1 MARPATRI
9 GRWTDRVEDL
19 AAWVLLAAGLLVV
32 MFGAVLGI
40 GTHDRLIQ
48 QARAEALDRTPATA
62 TLLET
67 AASSPSAYPV
77 KSPVGVHATWQDS
90 SGMTHTG
97 IVTAPEGQ
105 DAGSTVAIWI
115 DRSGAAVPSPI
126 SDALALGMAAITA
139 GIVIL
144 GGMIVLAVL
153 WQVLRRAML
162 AYNCAAWERE
172 WREVGPTWSRGE
184 GLRG

>member
-1 MARPATRI
+1 MARPASRI

-19 AAWVLLAAGLLVV
+19 AAWMLLAAGLMVV

-40 GTHDRLIQ
+40 GIHDRLIQ
-48 QARAEALDRTPATA
+48 QGRAEALDRTPATA

-67 AASSPSAYPV
+67 APAIASAR
-77 KSPVGVHATWQDS
+77 SPVGLRATWQDRF
-90 SGMTHTG
+90 GMTHSG
-97 IVTAPEGQ
+97 LVTALPGQ
-105 DAGSTVAIWI
+105 EAGSTVAIWI
-115 DRSGAAVPSPI
+115 DRSGAVAPSPI
-126 SDALALGMAAITA
+126 SEGDALGVGAITA

-144 GGMIVLAVL
+144 GGTTVLVAC
-153 WQVLRRAML
+153 WEVLRRAVL